1 MDRDNKRL
9 WKLIG
14 NKELNIKGR
23 SKKSI
28 ESELEFYQVKGGKT
42 KSVYNRIAR
51 LEEAM
56 EKYGQGGI
64 GWQ

>member
-1 MDRDNKRL
+1 MDRDDERL

-14 NKELNIKGR
+14 NKKFNIKGQ

-28 ESELEFYQVKGGKT
+28 ESELKFYQDKKRGKT
-42 KSVYNRIAR
+42 KSVHNRIAR

-56 EKYGQGGI
+56 EKYG
-64 GWQ
+64 

>member
-1 MDRDNKRL
+1 MDRDNERL

-14 NKELNIKGR
+14 NKKLNIKGR

-28 ESELEFYQVKGGKT
+28 ESELESYYQVKGGKT
-42 KSVYNRIAR
+42 KSVHNRIAR

-56 EKYGQGGI
+56 EKYGQ
-64 GWQ
+64 

>member
-1 MDRDNKRL
+1 MDRDNERL

-14 NKELNIKGR
+14 NKKLNIKGR

-28 ESELEFYQVKGGKT
+28 ESELKSYQVKGGKT
-42 KSVYNRIAR
+42 KSVHNRIAR

-56 EKYGQGGI
+56 EKYGQ
-64 GWQ
+64 

>member
-1 MDRDNKRL
+1 MDRDKERL

-14 NKELNIKGR
+14 NKKFNIKGQ

-28 ESELEFYQVKGGKT
+28 ESELKFYQDKKRGKT
-42 KSVYNRIAR
+42 KSVHNRIAR

-56 EKYGQGGI
+56 EKYG
-64 GWQ
+64 

>member
-1 MDRDNKRL
+1 MDRDNERL

-14 NKELNIKGR
+14 NEKLNIKGR

-28 ESELEFYQVKGGKT
+28 ESELKFYQDKKHGKT
-42 KSVYNRIAR
+42 KSVGNRIAR

-56 EKYGQGGI
+56 EKYGQ
-64 GWQ
+64 

>member
-1 MDRDNKRL
+1 MDRDDERL

-14 NKELNIKGR
+14 NKKFNIKGQ

-28 ESELEFYQVKGGKT
+28 ESELKFYQDKKRGKT
-42 KSVYNRIAR
+42 KSVHNRIAR

-56 EKYGQGGI
+56 ENYGQ
-64 GWQ
+64 

>member
-1 MDRDNKRL
+1 MAATTDMEELSVYFGD
-9 WKLIG
+9 G
-14 NKELNIKGR
+14 NHKGR

-51 LEEAM
+51 LEEAL

>member
-1 MDRDNKRL
+1 MDRDNERL

-14 NKELNIKGR
+14 NKKLNIKGR

-28 ESELEFYQVKGGKT
+28 ESELKFYQVKGGKT
-42 KSVYNRIAR
+42 KSVHNRIAR

-56 EKYGQGGI
+56 EKYGQ
-64 GWQ
+64 

>member
-1 MDRDNKRL
+1 MIRDNERL

-14 NKELNIKGR
+14 NWGLDIKGR

-28 ESELEFYQVKGGKT
+28 ESELKFYQGKFKGGKT
-42 KSVYNRIAR
+42 KSVSNRIAR

-56 EKYGQGGI
+56 EKCGQ
-64 GWQ
+64 

>member
-1 MDRDNKRL
+1 MDRDDERL

-14 NKELNIKGR
+14 NKKLNIKGQ

-28 ESELEFYQVKGGKT
+28 ESELKFYQDKKRGKT
-42 KSVYNRIAR
+42 KSVHNRIAR

-56 EKYGQGGI
+56 EKYG
-64 GWQ
+64 

>member
-1 MDRDNKRL
+1 M

-14 NKELNIKGR
+14 NEKLNIKGR

-28 ESELEFYQVKGGKT
+28 ESELKFYQDKKRGKT
-42 KSVYNRIAR
+42 KSVGNRIAR

-56 EKYGQGGI
+56 EKYGQ
-64 GWQ
+64 